1 MDEVVLQRLD
11 VFAPSVRFV
20 TDFGHILFGLVLQF
34 KLRVCFFF
42 PPVFEAV
49 AMCGDVRTREIS
61 SSSCLVLDEFVCA
74 RLP

>member
-11 VFAPSVRFV
+11 VFAHSVRLV
-20 TDFGHILFGLVLQF
+20 TEIGHTLFGLVLQL

-49 AMCGDVRTREIS
+49 AMCGDVTTKKNS